1 MNSITLEA
9 LSACPQQLEK
19 HFYAIPHSM
28 WQWQPES
35 WDGIPSE
42 SLNPLEPICH
52 VRDIE
57 IEGYHVRF
65 RRMLEETEPTLE
77 SVDGYAL
84 VKERHYAQADPSLV
98 FGEIKAARVQ
108 TLQLIEG
115 LTDQQLARIGYFDGY
130 GRLNVQ
136 SLIHYLCSHD
146 QQHLAGLQWLL
157 GKISSANLAAV
168 MR

>member
-1 MNSITLEA
+1 MNSITLET
-9 LSACPQQLEK
+9 LSAFPQQLEK
-19 HFYAIPHSM
+19 HFYTIPQSR

-42 SLNPLEPICH
+42 SLNPLEQICH

-57 IEGYHVRF
+57 VDGYHVRF
-65 RRMLEETEPTLE
+65 RRMLEEIEPILE

-84 VKERHYAQADPSLV
+84 VKERHYAQADPHLV
-98 FGEIKAARVQ
+98 FEGIKAARTT
-108 TLQLIEG
+108 TLQLIAG
-115 LTDQQLARIGYFDGY
+115 LTDQQLARTGYFDGY

-157 GKISSANLAAV
+157 GKISSANLAA